1 MEPRDY
7 MSELWFFR
15 FKSEECDLSLQEFMF
30 MLLEFFIVEFVV
42 SAYTLKPF
50 IYRYILIW

>member
-15 FKSEECDLSLQEFMF
+15 FKSEGCDLSLRE
-30 MLLEFFIVEFVV
+30 
-42 SAYTLKPF
+42 F
-50 IYRYILIW
+50 IYVTGVLYCRICSECIHLEAIHI